1 MDQSQR
7 EALMSGSDS
16 LEGDINIAMSP
27 DGNSSNSADEQ
38 TFNTLDEPVK
48 DTIKRDLSAIGQK
61 FLHVLYP
68 KESKMLLHEW
78 DLWGPLILCV
88 FLATMLH
95 GKSVSQDG
103 SSGPE
108 FAEVFIIYWF
118 GAAVVTLNIKLL
130 GGSISFFQSICVLGY
145 CVLPLAVALITS
157 KLLTL
162 VDHTQG
168 GSTWVFVI
176 RCVIILLAFAWST
189 FASTAFLADCQPPK
203 RKPLAVYPIF
213 LFYFFIGWLILS
225 HN

>member
-1 MDQSQR
+1 
-7 EALMSGSDS
+7 MSGSDS

-27 DGNSSNSADEQ
+27 DGSPSGGRADEQ
-38 TFNTLDEPVK
+38 EFNTLDEPVK
-48 DTIKRDLSAIGQK
+48 ETIKRDLTAIGQK

-68 KESKMLLHEW
+68 KESKVLLREW

-88 FLATMLH
+88 FLASMLH
-95 GKSVSQDG
+95 GSPAPKTGTV
-103 SSGPE
+103 SGPE

-118 GAAVVTLNIKLL
+118 GAAMVTLNTKLL

-145 CVLPLAVALITS
+145 CVLPLAVALVTCSIL
-157 KLLTL
+157 KL
-162 VDHTQG
+162 VDHKQG

-176 RCVIILLAFAWST
+176 RCILVLLAFAWST

-225 HN
+225 H

>member
-1 MDQSQR
+1 MDQSQSQ
-7 EALMSGSDS
+7 ALMSGSDS

-27 DGNSSNSADEQ
+27 DGNASVDSDEQ
-38 TFNTLDEPVK
+38 QFNTLDEPVK

-68 KESKMLLHEW
+68 KESKMLLREW
-78 DLWGPLILCV
+78 DLWGPLILCI
-88 FLATMLH
+88 FLATILH
-95 GKSVSQDG
+95 GTAGNKDG
-103 SSGPE
+103 ISGPE

-130 GGSISFFQSICVLGY
+130 GGAISFFQSICILGY
-145 CVLPLAVALITS
+145 CVLPLAVALLICVI
-157 KLLTL
+157 LEH
-162 VDHTQG
+162 VDHHPG
-168 GSTWVFVI
+168 GTTWVFAV
-176 RCVIILLAFAWST
+176 RCVLVFLAFGWST

-225 HN
+225 H